1 MSTRHIILSCICDHL
16 KQVIG
21 TIAEEDFNQIEEI
34 RIRVDKPII
43 VYKNKKETLINPEIY
58 PTSEDILLTLELMSD
73 FSLYALE
80 EELKNGYI
88 TLQGGHRVGIT
99 GKAVIDNGCIKTIK
113 SINGM
118 NIRLSHQI
126 LGCADEMMEY
136 IYEDNKVCHTLIVS
150 PPRCGKTTLLRDI
163 VRQLSNGTS
172 KNKGVTVAVVDERSE
187 IAGCYK
193 GIPQNDIGIRTD
205 VLDACPKAQGI
216 MLLLRSM
223 SPEVIAVDEIGKKED
238 IFAIEDT
245 LNAGIK
251 LICTVHGKT
260 LEDIKQKPILS
271 ELLEK
276 KIFEK
281 VIILSRNNGAG
292 TIEAVYD
299 AKSYRKL
306 R

>member
-1 MSTRHIILSCICDHL
+1 MSTRQIITSCICDNL
-16 KQVIG
+16 KQAIKNISEG
-21 TIAEEDFNQIEEI
+21 DFNEIEEI

-43 VYKNKKETLINPEIY
+43 IYKNKKETFVEIEKF
-58 PTSEDILLTLELMSD
+58 PTVDDILLTLELMSD
-73 FSLYALE
+73 YSLYALE

-99 GKAVIDNGCIKTIK
+99 GKAVIDRGNIKTIK
-113 SINGM
+113 NINGL

-126 LGCADEMMEY
+126 LGCADEMMEH
-136 IYEDNKVCHTLIVS
+136 IYSEDKICHTLIVS
-150 PPRCGKTTLLRDI
+150 PPRCGKTTLIRDI

-172 KNKGVTVAVVDERSE
+172 KRQGITVGVVDERSE

-193 GIPQNDIGIRTD
+193 GIPQNDVGIRTD
-205 VLDACPKAQGI
+205 VLDACPKAEGI

-223 SPEVIAVDEIGKKED
+223 SPEVIAVDEIGRKED
-238 IFAIEDT
+238 IYAIEEI

-260 LEDIKQKPILS
+260 IEDIKQKPVLS
-271 ELLEK
+271 ELMEK

-281 VIILSRNNGAG
+281 IIVLSRQKGAG

-299 AKSYRKL
+299 AKSYKRL
-306 R
+306 